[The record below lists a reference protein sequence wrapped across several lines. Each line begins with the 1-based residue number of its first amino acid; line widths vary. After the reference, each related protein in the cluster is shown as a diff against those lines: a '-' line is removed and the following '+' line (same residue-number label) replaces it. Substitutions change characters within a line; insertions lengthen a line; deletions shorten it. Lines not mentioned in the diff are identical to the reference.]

1 MIVKQSPLFIK
12 MDIKKYLKKFKRFTK
27 QSINWRG
34 RYNPENLEKYSI
46 NPRSY
51 KKLLSYVADDFLYY
65 GNDGKNTIFPSVEEY
80 KKMSKYDR
88 GRQAVALQEFL
99 KNANT
104 EKGLVNSADK
114 LQFIDYI
121 AQSKIDEEIGKQ
133 TLEPISFKKR
143 ENRVKDFLIN
153 QKVSPFSYFKEQY
166 INTYVNLLKR
176 FNIEEQVIIKVSKV
190 LNKMSPGEIYKL
202 QNSGL
207 DFTDI
212 SNFYNATMVASDTSM
227 LNDLAEYLIKGVFI

>member
-1 MIVKQSPLFIK
+1 

-121 AQSKIDEEIGKQ
+121 AQSKIDEQIDKK

-143 ENRVKDFLIN
+143 ENRVKDFLSN

-166 INTYVNLLKR
+166 INTYINLLER
-176 FNIEEQVIIKVSKV
+176 FNIDTRVISKVSKV
-190 LNKMSPGEIYKL
+190 LNKMPSEEIYKL

-212 SNFYNATMVASDTSM
+212 STFYNATMVASDTSM
-227 LNDLAEYLIKGVFI
+227 LTDLAQYLIEGEFVQ

>member
-1 MIVKQSPLFIK
+1 

-51 KKLLSYVADDFLYY
+51 KKLLSYVTDDFLYY
-65 GNDGKNTIFPSVEEY
+65 GYNNGERNTLFPSVDEY
-80 KKMSKYDR
+80 RKMSKYDR
-88 GRQAVALQEFL
+88 GRQAVAIQTFL

-104 EKGLVNSADK
+104 EKGLIETADK

-121 AQSKIDEEIGKQ
+121 AQSKIDEQINKQ

-143 ENRVKDFLIN
+143 ENRVKDFLSN

-166 INTYVNLLKR
+166 INTYINLLKR
-176 FNIEEQVIIKVSKV
+176 FNIEEQVIIKVSRV
-190 LNKMSPGEIYKL
+190 LNKMSPDEVYKL

-227 LNDLAEYLIKGVFI
+227 LNDLAEYLIKGEFI

>member
-1 MIVKQSPLFIK
+1 

-51 KKLLSYVADDFLYY
+51 KKLLSYVTDDFLYY
-65 GNDGKNTIFPSVEEY
+65 GYNNGERNTLFPSVDEY
-80 KKMSKYDR
+80 RKMSKYDR
-88 GRQAVALQEFL
+88 GRQAVAIQTFL

-104 EKGLVNSADK
+104 EKGLIETADK

-121 AQSKIDEEIGKQ
+121 AQAKVNKELEKE
-133 TLEPISFKKR
+133 TLEPISFKNR
-143 ENRVKDFLIN
+143 ENRVKDFLSN
-153 QKVSPFSYFKEQY
+153 QRISPLTYFKENY
-166 INTYVNLLKR
+166 IKTYIDLLDR
-176 FNIEEQVIIKVSKV
+176 FNVDRKTINKAKNILS
-190 LNKMSPGEIYKL
+190 KMSPDEIYKL

-227 LNDLAEYLIKGVFI
+227 LSDLAEYLIKGRFV

>member
-1 MIVKQSPLFIK
+1 
-12 MDIKKYLKKFKRFTK
+12 MDIKKYLKRFKRFTK

-65 GNDGKNTIFPSVEEY
+65 GDNDDKKNTIFPSVEEY
-80 KKMSKYDR
+80 KKMNKYDR

-121 AQSKIDEEIGKQ
+121 AQSKIDEEIGKE

-143 ENRVKDFLIN
+143 ENRVKDFLSN

-166 INTYVNLLKR
+166 INTYINLLDR
-176 FNIEEQVIIKVSKV
+176 FNIDTQVINKVSRV
-190 LNKMSPGEIYKL
+190 LNKMSPEEIYKL

-212 SNFYNATMVASDTSM
+212 ATFYNATMVASDTSM
-227 LNDLAEYLIKGVFI
+227 LNDLAEYLIKGRFV